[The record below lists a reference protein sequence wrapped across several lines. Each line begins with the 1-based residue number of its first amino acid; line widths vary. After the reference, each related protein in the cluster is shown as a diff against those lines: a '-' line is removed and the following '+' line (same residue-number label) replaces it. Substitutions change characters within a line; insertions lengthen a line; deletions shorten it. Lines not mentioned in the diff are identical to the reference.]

1 MEVFFQRNFVADFI
15 QLKLSFIPPKRKS
28 SLFEP
33 PFGRL
38 RGNVRTSSVARWKA
52 GVRLPICHNWA
63 FFTSSYCWDVT
74 SGNLTTWAIFEGGGS
89 LRSPILGGRR
99 HRPPTTV
106 KWQKTTRITLSC
118 AMWQTDRITTPRPR
132 YHTGSRGNKTDWLID
147 RLTIVAKTAQ
157 HSVKSE
163 YKWPWRSF
171 SHWSLFNWDFF
182 VQLSS
187 SWQDFNRHS
196 ASRGPSAT
204 AEPPVF
210 RSHSWH

>member
-106 KWQKTTRITLSC
+106 WWQKTRRIAISC
-118 AMWQTDRITTPRPR
+118 GIKNIAGRFFGLVTKHACDRRTDGRTDRRTELRLPRPR
-132 YHTGSRGNKTDWLID
+132 
-147 RLTIVAKTAQ
+147 
-157 HSVKSE
+157 
-163 YKWPWRSF
+163 
-171 SHWSLFNWDFF
+171 
-182 VQLSS
+182 
-187 SWQDFNRHS
+187 
-196 ASRGPSAT
+196 
-204 AEPPVF
+204 
-210 RSHSWH
+210 